1 MSEPEAG
8 DVAVVGAGPTGLFAA
23 YYAGFR
29 GMRIAVVDSLPEL
42 GGQIT
47 AMYPEK
53 QILDVA
59 GAISLLLGATLALVG
74 AIGLVRL
81 PDLFA
86 RMHAATKPQTLGL
99 ILVVTGVELSL
110 RSWAAF
116 GTVVLI
122 AALQFLTAPV
132 AAHLVSRTVYRSN
145 QVRRDLLDR
154 DDLAEDLTAAG
165 FSLGPSPEDAEADRV

>member
-1 MSEPEAG
+1 
-8 DVAVVGAGPTGLFAA
+8 V
-23 YYAGFR
+23 
-29 GMRIAVVDSLPEL
+29 IADL
-42 GGQIT
+42 
-47 AMYPEK
+47 
-53 QILDVA
+53 LDV
-59 GAISLLLGATLALVG
+59 LGAVCVMLGAFLCLAAAL
-74 AIGLVRL
+74 GLARF
-81 PDLFA
+81 PDVLS

-99 ILVVTGVELSL
+99 IIVVTGVELSL

-165 FSLGPSPEDAEADRV
+165 FSLGLNPEDAEADRPAPAGTDRPSSP